1 MRNRIGTLIGAALF
15 LIAFVVYLRTTSPTT
30 AFWDPGEFN
39 SASYILGIPHPPGYP
54 MLTLM
59 DRVAIMVLAP
69 LGKTVAWRVDF
80 LSSLVSATT
89 VLLVFLLVVK
99 LIKRWK
105 GEPRDWLD
113 EFSLYG
119 AGAVASLCIA
129 FAYTFWFNAIES
141 TPFATAHMLMTLT
154 LYLILRWQ
162 ERLSQKGVRK
172 LLLLITYIWGAGVGI
187 HLGVIQIF
195 PAILLFVFL
204 VRWRDFLEP
213 KFLALAVLLFFL
225 GLTVHAHLVIRA
237 NLDPAINECEPRDW
251 SSLMYVLERKQYEPF
266 NWHIRRADFWPYQ
279 FGHMFV
285 RYFLWQWNVAASS
298 LPGAVGDLVYSGGPK
313 AHYARMWVPAAVG
326 FLHAIPALLLT
337 LGIYALGVLGISTH
351 IRMEKRGGLIFGLAF
366 LWGFFCLGV
375 LPSLGLD
382 PTIGVILGMAGY
394 LFALILAFRRIEG
407 EAKTFPLLSA
417 AFFLGSVAFVFYN
430 NMIDPQVRDRDYV
443 FSPAF
448 ILFSIWI
455 GIGAWQALA
464 FLRGKLKA
472 WERYAVP
479 AGAVVLILLAFQ
491 PMLTYFRINDR
502 SGNWIPFEYARNI
515 LESCEKDGIIFTN
528 GDNDTFPLWY
538 AQCVEGVRPDVRVA
552 NLSLINTNWYIKQ
565 LKRGY
570 DPQRIGWYRRTFGWL
585 NLFKSGQR
593 PSSPPVP
600 LNLSEELIDKLL
612 PFQTQDGRVFYVA
625 TVAVKDIIAANA
637 GKGGGAKGL
646 LPTVDIL
653 PPAQYQEKVF
663 AQPYREKYPIYF
675 SVTVQE
681 DNLMDLQPNL
691 RMEGFVYRV
700 VPENTWNKQPDV
712 ERTERNLYQKYTYT
726 SVHDPKV
733 FKDENTSNLLRNYA
747 STHFQLGVAYRKLN
761 QPEKA
766 VKEFEEARRIAPDEA
781 ANLNLLGVTYAEMGR
796 YPEALENFRK
806 LREAEP
812 NHPYSYEQA
821 GRIMLA
827 MGMKD
832 SAEAYLVKGMGVDP
846 NYPGTYLQLY
856 QLYRSEK
863 DTARAIHILESW
875 RRAHPYDSTV
885 IQEIEQ
891 YRKEIATGKRETV
904 VVKLPTMPVQ
914 IR

>member
-39 SASYILGIPHPPGYP
+39 TAANILGVPHPPGYP
-54 MLTLM
+54 LLTLM
-59 DRVAIMVLAP
+59 GRVAVTVLAP
-69 LGKTVAWRVDF
+69 LGRTVAWRVDF
-80 LSSLVSATT
+80 LSSVVSSIT
-89 VLLVFLLVVK
+89 VLLIFLLVVK

-113 EFSLYG
+113 ELSLYG
-119 AGAVASLCIA
+119 AGAVASICIA

-162 ERLSQKGVRK
+162 DRLSQKGMRRI
-172 LLLLITYIWGAGVGI
+172 LLLITYIWGAGVGI
-187 HLGVIQIF
+187 HLGVIQVF
-195 PAILLFVFL
+195 PAILLFIFL

-237 NLDPAINECEPRDW
+237 HIDPAINECEPRDW

-266 NWHIRRADFWPYQ
+266 NWHLRRADFWPYQ

-285 RYFLWQWNVAASS
+285 RYFLWQWNVSASP
-298 LPGAVGDLVYSGGPK
+298 LPGAIGDLVYSSGSK
-313 AHYARMWVPAAVG
+313 ANYAKMWTPAAVR
-326 FLHAIPALLLT
+326 FLPAVPALLLT
-337 LGIYALGVLGISTH
+337 LAIYGLGILGISTH
-351 IRMEKRGGLIFGLAF
+351 IRMEKKGGLIFGLAW
-366 LWGFFCLGV
+366 LWGFLCLGA
-375 LPSLGLD
+375 LPSLGLP
-382 PTIGVILGMAGY
+382 PTIGVILGMAGF
-394 LFALILAFRRIEG
+394 LLALIFAFRRTEG

-417 AFFLGSVAFVFYN
+417 AFFLASVAFVFYN

-455 GIGAWQALA
+455 GIGAWQALT
-464 FLRGKLKA
+464 FLREKLKA

-479 AGAVVLILLAFQ
+479 AGAVILVLLSFQ
-491 PMLTYFRINDR
+491 PMLTYFHINDR

-515 LESCEKDGIIFTN
+515 LESCEKDAIIFTN

-538 AQCVEGVRPDVRVA
+538 AQWVEGVRQDVRVA

-565 LKRGY
+565 LKRGH
-570 DPQRIGWYRRTFGWL
+570 DPDNIGWYRRTFGWL
-585 NLFKSGQR
+585 NIFKSGQR
-593 PSSPPVP
+593 PVSPPAP
-600 LNLSEELIDKLL
+600 LNLSEELIDKLM

-637 GKGGGAKGL
+637 GKTGGGKGL

-663 AQPYREKYPIYF
+663 GQPYHEKFPIYF

-712 ERTERNLYQKYTYT
+712 ERTERNLYQKYSYT
-726 SVHDPKV
+726 SVYDPKV

-747 STHFQLGVAYRKLN
+747 SSHFQMGVAYRKLN

-766 VKEFEEARRIAPDEA
+766 LMEFEEAAKIAPDEP
-781 ANLNLLGVTYAEMGR
+781 ANLNLLGVTYAELGR
-796 YPEALENFRK
+796 YPQSLDNFRK
-806 LREAEP
+806 LLAVEP
-812 NHPYSYEQA
+812 NHPYGYEQL
-821 GRIMLA
+821 GRILLA

-832 SAEAYLVKGMGVDP
+832 SAEAYLAKGMAADP

-863 DTARAIHILESW
+863 DTARAIHILDTW

-885 IQEIEQ
+885 IQEMEQ
-891 YRKEIATGKRETV
+891 YRKEIASGKRETM
-904 VVKLPTMPVQ
+904 VVKLPTLPVQ